1 MQSPFKLL
9 KWVPK
14 LLHLV
19 RFALRLFLKHQFKT
33 YKIFKT
39 RATEMRFEKMLTEID
54 YNVNSKLFEES
65 KKEKDNI
72 STLRA

>member
-1 MQSPFKLL
+1 M
-9 KWVPK
+9 PK

-19 RFALRLFLKHQFKT
+19 KVALQLFLKHQFKT

-54 YNVNSKLFEES
+54 YNVNWKLFEES
-65 KKEKDNI
+65 KKKKITFQLFVHNG
-72 STLRA
+72 